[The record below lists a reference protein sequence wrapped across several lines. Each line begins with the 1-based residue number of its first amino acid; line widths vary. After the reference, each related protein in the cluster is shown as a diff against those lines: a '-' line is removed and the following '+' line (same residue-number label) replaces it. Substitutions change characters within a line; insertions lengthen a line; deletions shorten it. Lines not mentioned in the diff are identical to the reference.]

1 MHVEPGAPVGC
12 SFTTHN
18 PTTKAL
24 ANADA
29 LPVGTVLRNGIADA
43 VVVTIT
49 NTGSGNYR
57 AAFTVPEEYDPGDQV
72 ELYVAAT
79 VATIAGGGIVWRA
92 VVDSLVAE
100 VAVVTTALA
109 TMIVVDGEVFQ
120 YTTNALER
128 APSGSTAVTILP
140 LQSTAGNTGRLSPI
154 YLTAYQ
160 HCQIEATI
168 LVVDHEGNALDL
180 TGKTLSLVAWDA
192 DAPTV
197 AVFELR
203 SDGASPELTIGGA
216 SSNQVTIDGS
226 DTHTATARELQ
237 WRLYNVTD
245 DRALASGKLTIVEGA
260 VGPLPT

>member
-72 ELYVAAT
+72 ELYAAAT
-79 VATIAGGGIVWRA
+79 VAGVAGGGIVWRA

-100 VAVVTTALA
+100 VAVA
-109 TMIVVDGEVFQ
+109 TPVGGTPLSYSLDGSLYCARADIEDLFG
-120 YTTNALER
+120 TTNVARWADLEN
-128 APSGSTAVTILP
+128 
-140 LQSTAGNTGRLSPI
+140 Q
-154 YLTAYQ
+154 
-160 HCQIEATI
+160 
-168 LVVDHEGNALDL
+168 GNAAHI
-180 TGKTLSLVAWDA
+180 TT
-192 DAPTV
+192 
-197 AVFELR
+197 R
-203 SDGASPELTIGGA
+203 
-216 SSNQVTIDGS
+216 IDRARVV
-226 DTHTATARELQ
+226 ATARIND
-237 WRLYNVTD
+237 RLRGGKYVLPITSAGAAATLVNLGAALAGDWLYSTRAVD
-245 DRALASGKLTIVEGA
+245 DEEEGIGKAVKRIADRAEKTLDEIRSDRIQLDAEIHGLGTTAPFV
-260 VGPLPT
+260 VR